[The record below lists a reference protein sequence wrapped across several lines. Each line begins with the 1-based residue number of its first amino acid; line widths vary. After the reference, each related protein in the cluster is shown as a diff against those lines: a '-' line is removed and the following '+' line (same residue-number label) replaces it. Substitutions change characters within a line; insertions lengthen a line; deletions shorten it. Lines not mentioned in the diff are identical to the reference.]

1 MSATTVAA
9 AVRHDLKSE
18 GQYGILTV
26 APVTLIT
33 FMLFHGYAAIYRC
46 LTSPY
51 QLRTPTKIPFYGL
64 HVRKQVLPHTSYRKR

>member
-9 AVRHDLKSE
+9 AVRHDLKSA

-26 APVTLIT
+26 ALVTLIT
-33 FMLFHGYAAIYRC
+33 FMLFHGYEPIYRC
-46 LTSPY
+46 LTSLY

-64 HVRKQVLPHTSYRKR
+64 HVRMQVLPHTSYRKR